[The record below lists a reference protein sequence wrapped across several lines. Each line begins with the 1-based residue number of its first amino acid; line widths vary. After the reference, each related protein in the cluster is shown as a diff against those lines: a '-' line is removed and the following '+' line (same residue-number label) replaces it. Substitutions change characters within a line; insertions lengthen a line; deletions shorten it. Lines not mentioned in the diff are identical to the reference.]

1 MAASWRSEPRLI
13 AAILAA
19 ALAPIVPAVLIFQS
33 RLYFGQI
40 NDLPEYYASARMM
53 LSGQGAGIY
62 DLALL
67 AAAQHELFP
76 EMGQRV
82 VGLYVPPFS
91 APLLVPVGLLPAG
104 AAYAVWTSVL
114 VSALVLS
121 VFFLRAAFGLS
132 VVQTLWLFAVL
143 SLSGPA
149 FESVRIGQ
157 LAPLLLLALSGALL
171 ALKGDRPL
179 LAGFLLG
186 VLLLKPQQLA
196 PMVAYL
202 LGCRRYRPLIG
213 LVASGIVLVVLSLPL
228 LGPAGYD
235 NYWRLVSGSVEHTFS
250 MQPEL
255 NPTARGQLL
264 RIFPE
269 AKGAVTLLAGALSI
283 CSLAGIAALGARL
296 RQASWWLEA
305 GLIAAVPLGLVT
317 SLHCHDYD
325 LLLLVPTV
333 AALARSALR
342 LNLPRWLPPAGML
355 VLAPYLLPFYTIVHN
370 DYLLKAGGILN
381 PMFVSLLATAVTLLA
396 IAAGKSAPGENGV

>member
-1 MAASWRSEPRLI
+1 
-13 AAILAA
+13 
-19 ALAPIVPAVLIFQS
+19 
-33 RLYFGQI
+33 
-40 NDLPEYYASARMM
+40 MM

-91 APLLVPVGLLPAG
+91 APLLAPVGLLPAG

-157 LAPLLLLALSGALL
+157 LAPLLLLALSGAILKLKADRQWQAGVLL
-171 ALKGDRPL
+171 S
-179 LAGFLLG
+179 

-196 PMVAYL
+196 PIVAYL
-202 LGCRRYRPLIG
+202 AGCGRWRALS
-213 LVASGIVLVVLSLPL
+213 ALVVGCLSLGALSLVL

-235 NYWRLVSGSVEHTFS
+235 NYWRLVSGSVEDTAS

-255 NPTARGQLL
+255 NPTIRGQLL

-269 AKGAVTLLAGALSI
+269 AKSAVTLFACAVSMF
-283 CSLAGIAALGARL
+283 SLAGIFAVGRRL
-296 RQASWWLEA
+296 RAASLWLEA